1 MVSER
6 RTFGERLK
14 RHRERCGVT
23 LESISRSTKVSVS
36 LFVGLERGD
45 CSRWPAGL
53 YSRSYIRS
61 YAEAVGLNPNDTVE
75 EFSAVFGDTPTT
87 PQPAGVPASIPPPA
101 AAGHLRLAI
110 AEDSGANG
118 DRIARRAALVAAE
131 LVVGFLIASIAHVG
145 LGANVWVTVSCVLA
159 YHAGGRLVS
168 EESLLYWMYLRSRH
182 RAVQTVEIVTPPQP
196 DNVRVAT
203 TASTTA

>member
-14 RHRERCGVT
+14 RHRETRGVS
-23 LESISRSTKVSVS
+23 LESISKSTKVSVS

-45 CSRWPAGL
+45 CSRWPGGL
-53 YSRSYIRS
+53 YSRAYARS

-75 EFSAVFGDTPTT
+75 EFNAVFGDTPRT
-87 PQPAGVPASIPPPA
+87 PQPAGIPASIPPPA
-101 AAGHLRLAI
+101 VAGHLRLAM
-110 AEDSGANG
+110 AEDTIAGG
-118 DRIARRAALVAAE
+118 EGVARRAGLVAAE

-145 LGANVWVTVSCVLA
+145 LGANVWVTVASVLA

-168 EESLLYWMYLRSRH
+168 DESLLYWMYLRSRH
-182 RAVQTVEIVTPPQP
+182 KAVETVAPAKAE
-196 DNVRVAT
+196 NVVGT